1 MFAMSLAEYTL
12 YALVASVFVCL
23 AVWAASRGMKLDSD
37 RRKLKESRNELA
49 SDVLKSMRNKGAGAP
64 STKKPLV
71 YLPETIAEESP
82 KVDPP
87 KNPWLWM
94 LVDPTETIRQIVD
107 FDPQHYV
114 LLLSCLYGINA
125 MLIGTIQNPYLHLNY
140 TALLPVVPVGGP
152 LLGLLSVSLISWALR
167 MAAPHSGGHA
177 SEHETQAAFAWSLL
191 PEIYVLPLTF
201 AAAIAV
207 SPDTGSARANA
218 TTALIIATLVSSV
231 ASRLWSFVLLLNTLA
246 EVNQF
251 SRWNA
256 FTTLVTAG
264 LILFVLSILF
274 VLPFAGMYFVL
285 GLSLRMLLLAMVIAA
300 LAVFVFAKVAWS

>member
-1 MFAMSLAEYTL
+1 MFAMTLAEY
-12 YALVASVFVCL
+12 ALFALFASVFVFL

-37 RRKLKESRNELA
+37 RRKLEENRNELA
-49 SDVLKSMRNKGAGAP
+49 SDVLKSMRNKGTDAP

-71 YLPETIAEESP
+71 YLPETIAEEP
-82 KVDPP
+82 PEVAPP

-94 LVDPTETIRQIVD
+94 LVEPTETIRQIVD

-140 TALLPVVPVGGP
+140 AVLLPVVLVGGP
-152 LLGLLSVSLISWALR
+152 LLGLLSVSLVSWAVR

-191 PEIYVLPLTF
+191 PEIYILPLTL

-207 SPDTGSARANA
+207 SPDAGSPQANSTTG
-218 TTALIIATLVSSV
+218 LIVVTLISSI
-231 ASRLWSFVLLLNTLA
+231 ASRLWSFVLWLNTLA

-251 SRWNA
+251 SRWSA

-264 LILFVLSILF
+264 LILFVVSVLF
-274 VLPFAGMYFVL
+274 VLPFVGMYFVL

-300 LAVFVFAKVAWS
+300 LAVFVFAKVSWS

>member
-1 MFAMSLAEYTL
+1 MLAMSLAEYAL
-12 YALVASVFVCL
+12 YALLASVFVCL

-37 RRKLKESRNELA
+37 RRKLEENRNELA
-49 SDVLKSMRNKGAGAP
+49 SDVLKSMRNKGADAP
-64 STKKPLV
+64 SIKKPLV
-71 YLPETIAEESP
+71 YLPETVVEKAPE
-82 KVDPP
+82 VDPP

-140 TALLPVVPVGGP
+140 TVLLPVVLVGGA
-152 LLGLLSVSLISWALR
+152 LLGLLSVSLISWAVR
-167 MAAPHSGGHA
+167 MAAPHSGGQA

-191 PEIYVLPLTF
+191 PEIYVLPLAF

-207 SPDTGSARANA
+207 SPDTALAQARPA
-218 TTALIIATLVSSV
+218 TALIIATLVASV

-251 SRWNA
+251 SRWSA

-264 LILFVLSILF
+264 LILFVISILF
-274 VLPFAGMYFVL
+274 VLPFVGMAFVL

-300 LAVFVFAKVAWS
+300 LAVFVFAKVSWS